1 MEIIIDK
8 NNPVKVVDQYGFV
21 LLDYKPIVHLDDM
34 SVGEVDNYLKGSV
47 TY

>member
-8 NNPVKVVDQYGFV
+8 NNPVKVVDQNGFI
-21 LLDYKPIVHLDDM
+21 LLDYKPITHMENMTID
-34 SVGEVDNYLKGSV
+34 EVDNYLKDSV